1 MLRRLALGL
10 AAVLV
15 VACGSSVTSP
25 SPSAPN
31 SSAQPAATVTSPSS
45 SATASPTASTST
57 PVPSLQVGCAYGL
70 VPTDC
75 SVRQAAALEAVASSG
90 HIPTH
95 VWLSSGVLCPFVDNC
110 LFNPNANFPAPTLPG
125 DTPAPDGSMLTA
137 SGSAEIAFS
146 DTDQHAGINFFLV
159 GSKTVALLIGYR
171 VPDRAWCSGEC
182 AGASDTAGAFTLEL
196 TMPHLDWKAGEP
208 MVASSAVLLVRS
220 NAPVTVYG
228 PRDIIAFGYA
238 EVGGKR
244 SFGPGFDTICSPT
257 NLDPT
262 TPNNVPLSKSGG
274 YDPSNPNDAWIEPF
288 LNASGVQLPA
298 GTWDV
303 TAEAPFYERPACSA
317 GAHDLHATLR
327 VVVSP

>member
-10 AAVLV
+10 VAVLV
-15 VACGSSVTSP
+15 AACGSGMPTPSGINPMVASVP
-25 SPSAPN
+25 SLLSSAP
-31 SSAQPAATVTSPSS
+31 
-45 SATASPTASTST
+45 ASLTASTST
-57 PVPSLQVGCAYGL
+57 PVPSLQVGCGYGL
-70 VPTDC
+70 VPADC

-110 LFNPNANFPAPTLPG
+110 LFNPTANFPAPTLPG
-125 DTPAPDGSMLTA
+125 ETPAPDGTMSMA
-137 SGSAEIAFS
+137 SGSAEIAFA
-146 DTDQHAGINFFLV
+146 DTDQHAGINFFLA
-159 GSKTVALLIGYR
+159 GTKTVASLIGYR

-196 TMPHLDWKAGEP
+196 TMPHLDWKVGEP
-208 MVASSAVLLVRS
+208 MVASSAVLLVQT

-228 PRDIIAFGYA
+228 PPDIIAFGYA
-238 EVGGKR
+238 EVGSKR
-244 SFGPGFDTICSPT
+244 SFGPAFDTICSPT

-262 TPNNVPLSKSGG
+262 TPNNVPLGKSGG
-274 YDPSNPNDAWIEPF
+274 WDPNKPDDAWVAPF

-303 TAEAPFYERPACSA
+303 TAEAPFYERAACSG